1 MRFQQMYSMLAL
13 SATLLIAADP
23 GWRGKSTQDWTEQ
36 DANQI
41 LTDSPWAKRV
51 VATVTRRQ
59 SEDQRREAGKMG
71 QDHGVGFDGIDD
83 KRPSSKAA
91 ISGVIKGGDIPH
103 SSNQALVLRLR
114 WETALPVR
122 LAELKAHVSEPPTL
136 EGEGYM
142 IAVYGVPG
150 GGFKEDPKTLGEPL
164 KKLASLKRE
173 GKKDVKPSSVEV
185 FQRDDG
191 LVIAYLFP
199 FSAEIVARD
208 GHFEFDAQIGRV
220 IIAQD
225 FDLTQMQFQGKLD
238 L

>member
-1 MRFQQMYSMLAL
+1 MRCQQITCA
-13 SATLLIAADP
+13 LLIPAVLLMAGEP
-23 GWRGKSTQDWTEQ
+23 AWMSKETQDWTEQ
-36 DANQI
+36 DAKQI
-41 LTDSPWAKRV
+41 LSDSPWAKIV
-51 VATVTRRQ
+51 VATITRRQ
-59 SEDQRREAGKMG
+59 SEDQRRQAGKMG

-83 KRPSSKAA
+83 GRPNNRAA
-91 ISGVIKGGDIPH
+91 ISGVIKGGDVPH
-103 SSNQALVLRLR
+103 SSSLAFKLRIR
-114 WETALPVR
+114 WETAPPVR

-136 EGEGYM
+136 EGEGYI

-199 FSAEIVARD
+199 PSAEIVAKD
-208 GHFEFDAQIGRV
+208 GRVEFEAQIGRIV
-220 IIAQD
+220 FTQV
-225 FDLTQMQFQGKLD
+225 FDLAPMQFQGKLV